1 MNLEKKDIM
10 KLLVFIAFLIVCIV
24 NLGLIAQGIGGIFAL
39 LTPFI
44 VGAGIA
50 FIINV
55 PMNFIEEKLL
65 RFKGRA
71 RKLKRPL
78 ALVLTF
84 IFLILL
90 ILFVIFLVVPEVVNT
105 IGVIAEGVPKAF
117 NQFINWIDQFTKEN
131 TEIVDYFTQMSID
144 WQGYLAKL
152 SESLKNGL
160 QGMLNSTAVFVS
172 GTFSTVLNFVIGLVF
187 AIYILLQKERLCRQ
201 GKQVLYAFLPTK
213 HVEYTLKVLTLS
225 EQTFHNFLT
234 GQCLEAVILGTMFF
248 IVMSIFRMPY
258 VLLISVLIAATAL
271 IPVFGAFIGCVV
283 GTFLI
288 LFVSP
293 IQAGW
298 FIVLFLVLQQ
308 VEGNLIYPHVVGN
321 SVGLPAMWVLV
332 AVTLGASLMGVVGM
346 LIFIPI
352 CSVLYA
358 LFREHVKKRIAEK
371 KIPASKFKVN

>member
-1 MNLEKKDIM
+1 MNLEKKDIT

-24 NLGLIAQGIGGIFAL
+24 NLGAIGQGISSVFGL

-44 VGAGIA
+44 VGACIA
-50 FIINV
+50 FILNV
-55 PMNFIEEKLL
+55 PMHFIEEKLL

-71 RKLKRPL
+71 KKLKRPL

-84 IFLILL
+84 IFVVVLIL
-90 ILFVIFLVVPEVVNT
+90 IVVFLVVPEVVST

-117 NQFINWIDQFTKEN
+117 NQFISWIDQFTREN

-144 WQGYLAKL
+144 WQSYLSKL
-152 SESLKNGL
+152 SEGLKNGL
-160 QGMLNSTAVFVS
+160 QSMLNSTAIIVS

-187 AIYILLQKERLCRQ
+187 AIYILLQKEKLIRQ
-201 GKQVLYAFLPTK
+201 SKQVLYAFLPTK

-271 IPVFGAFIGCVV
+271 IPVFGAFIGCII
-283 GTFLI
+283 GAFLI

-321 SVGLPAMWVLV
+321 SVGLPAIWVLV
-332 AVTLGASLMGVVGM
+332 AVTLGANLMGVVGM

-358 LFREHVKKRIAEK
+358 LFRENVKRRIAEK
-371 KIPASKFKVN
+371 KIPASKFKVY